1 MKRIMAVYDVDP
13 LYAERFAEVVNQ
25 KDKLPFEVVAF
36 TSMDRLKKF
45 AAETPVEILLISSRV
60 SREEADLV
68 GAGRCM
74 VLTDGET
81 VDTES
86 EYPGIYK
93 YQSSDSIVRE
103 VMACY
108 CEKAE
113 AFPEHVGKCPARLVG
128 VYSPVSRCLK
138 TSFAITMGKL
148 LSKDLRTLYLN
159 LEEFSGLSV
168 LTHTTYRTDLSDLLY
183 FYCSGTY
190 HLLRL
195 NAVVHSMDG
204 LDYIPPVRYPEDLEQ
219 AGADKLAG
227 LLKAIAAESNYECIL
242 VDMGSCRRAAAE
254 IMELCQIVYMPIKE
268 DSVSIAKLEEFD
280 HYLER
285 SGKEGLKEKIRRL
298 KLPYHSSFGRKENYL
313 EQLLWG
319 ELGDYTRKLLYEEAK
334 GGRR

>member
-13 LYAERFAEVVNQ
+13 LYAARFAEVVNQ

-45 AAETPVEILLISSRV
+45 AAKTPIEILLISSRV
-60 SREEADLV
+60 SREEADSL
-68 GAGRCM
+68 GAGKCM

-81 VDTES
+81 VETGA

-108 CEKAE
+108 CEKTE
-113 AFPEHVGKCPARLVG
+113 ACPERVGSCPARLVG
-128 VYSPVSRCLK
+128 IYSPVSRCLK

-148 LSKDLRTLYLN
+148 LSKDLRTLYIN

-168 LTHTTYRTDLSDLLY
+168 LTHTKYRTDLSDLLY

-190 HLLRL
+190 NLLRL

-219 AGADKLAG
+219 AGSEKLAG
-227 LLKAIAAESNYECIL
+227 LMRAIAEESNYERIL
-242 VDMGSCRRAAAE
+242 VDMGSCRRAATA
-254 IMELCQIVYMPIKE
+254 IMELCQIVYMPVKE
-268 DSVSIAKLEEFD
+268 DCVSIAKLEEFE
-280 HYLER
+280 HYLEH
-285 SGKEGLKEKIRRL
+285 SGKDGLKEKIRRL
-298 KLPYHSSFGRKENYL
+298 KLPYHSSFGRKEHYL

-319 ELGDYTRKLLYEEAK
+319 ELGDYTRNLLHEEAK
-334 GGRR
+334 RR